1 MPTAAAAIADSFFLE
16 YKKASLSSKPLTSR
30 FQSTSSTSEL
40 LGCPQLEGSVVG
52 AGGDELPVQGDV
64 QSHHL
69 SLVTRQRLQ
78 RGPAGV
84 SPDLRCVVVRARE
97 QEVPVVGCGRGQEK
111 GRSETCK

>member
-1 MPTAAAAIADSFFLE
+1 MSW
-16 YKKASLSSKPLTSR
+16 

-52 AGGDELPVQGDV
+52 AGGDELPIQGDV

-69 SLVTRQRLQ
+69 PLVPRQRLQ

-84 SPDLRCVVVRARE
+84 SPDLGRVVVRARE
-97 QEVPVVGCGRGQEK
+97 QEVPVIGCGRGRKK
-111 GRSETCK
+111 GRSEICK